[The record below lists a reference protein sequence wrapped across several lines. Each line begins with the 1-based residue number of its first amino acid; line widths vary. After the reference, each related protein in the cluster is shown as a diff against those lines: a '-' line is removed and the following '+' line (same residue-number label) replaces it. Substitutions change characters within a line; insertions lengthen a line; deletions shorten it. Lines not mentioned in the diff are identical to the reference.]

1 MVHLHSLIM
10 PFTLLSIE
18 GNIGSGKST
27 LLENLKQHYAGNS
40 RVIFA
45 PEPVAEWEKVK
56 DKQGVTMLEKFYS
69 NQEKYAFSFQ
79 MMAYMSRLSIF
90 RRLVREAGDEPV
102 VIITERS
109 LCTDKY
115 IFAKMLYDQGKMEEV
130 NYQIYMTWFNEFAND
145 FPIEHCFYIKAD
157 PEVCYQRIQKRARAG
172 EDVIPMGYLQQ
183 CHEYHNDYVTQFSAL
198 TVLDGNED
206 VYQSPHIVQDWV
218 ERIDRIVCSS
228 SVL

>member
-1 MVHLHSLIM
+1 M

-27 LLENLKQHYAGNS
+27 LLEHLKQYYSKNTS
-40 RVIFA
+40 VIFA
-45 PEPVAEWEKVK
+45 PEPVSEWEKIK
-56 DKQGVTMLEKFYS
+56 DKNGVTMLEKFYA

-90 RRLVREAGDEPV
+90 RKLVREAGDKHV

-109 LCTDKY
+109 LYTDKY

-130 NYQIYMTWFNEFAND
+130 DYQIYLTWFNEFSDD

-157 PEVCYQRIQKRARAG
+157 PSVCYTRIHTRARAG
-172 EDVIPMGYLQQ
+172 EDVIPLGYLTQ
-183 CHEYHNDYVTQFSAL
+183 CHEYHNEYVTQFQSL

-206 VYQSPHIVQDWV
+206 MYQSPNLVKDWI
-218 ERIDRIVCSS
+218 ERIDHIVCPF
-228 SVL
+228 L